1 MESAREK
8 DNLFRQLKDKT
19 PDMEVSMKSAVQ
31 QAELQTAKDDI
42 ARLRNELQNKDGKL
56 IFISIFVKRETFTL
70 AHMLF
75 SGCIVEF

>member
-56 IFISIFVKRETFTL
+56 N
-70 AHMLF
+70 
-75 SGCIVEF
+75 

>member
-42 ARLRNELQNKDGKL
+42 ARLRNELQNKDGRL
-56 IFISIFVKRETFTL
+56 IFISIFVKQGKRL
-70 AHMLF
+70 PLHICYLVAAL
-75 SGCIVEF
+75 

>member
-56 IFISIFVKRETFTL
+56 IFISIVVKQGNVYPCTYV
-70 AHMLF
+70 
-75 SGCIVEF
+75 I

>member
-42 ARLRNELQNKDGKL
+42 ARLRNELQNKDGKQG
-56 IFISIFVKRETFTL
+56 KRL
-70 AHMLF
+70 SLHICYLVAAL
-75 SGCIVEF
+75 

>member
-19 PDMEVSMKSAVQ
+19 PDTEVSMKSAVQ

-56 IFISIFVKRETFTL
+56 N
-70 AHMLF
+70 
-75 SGCIVEF
+75 

>member
-19 PDMEVSMKSAVQ
+19 PDMEMSMKSAVQ

-42 ARLRNELQNKDGKL
+42 ARLRNELQNKDGRL
-56 IFISIFVKRETFTL
+56 IFISIFVKQGKRL
-70 AHMLF
+70 PLH
-75 SGCIVEF
+75 IYVI